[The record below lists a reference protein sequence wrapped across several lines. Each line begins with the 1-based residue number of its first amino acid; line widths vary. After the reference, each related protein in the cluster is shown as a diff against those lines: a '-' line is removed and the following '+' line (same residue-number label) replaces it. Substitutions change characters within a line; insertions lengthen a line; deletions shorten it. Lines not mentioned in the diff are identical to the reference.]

1 MGKTLQITFGHLAT
15 IEIHS
20 ADMRREIHKSTKKLL
35 VMILLVIYRL
45 ESKLINLIKDIGRIR
60 SITC

>member
-35 VMILLVIYRL
+35 VVLSMVIYHG
-45 ESKLINLIKDIGRIR
+45 ESKLINSIKDMGRIR
-60 SITC
+60 SISC